1 MRGGIRMYYSYGPPY
16 RQPVS
21 RQQDRML
28 IVTGNGRVSVEP
40 DIASIQLAVITE
52 DESLSKAQQDNAQT
66 MNQVIQSLVDL
77 GIPRENIRTTSYQI
91 FPRYDFVDG
100 EQLLRGYEVTNQ
112 ITVRISPISE
122 VGTVIDTA
130 VQNGVNRVSSI
141 QFSVTNVENYY
152 QQALIQ
158 ALENA
163 QAKASTIAE
172 SLQVDLD
179 LTPIK
184 ITEEVSETPA
194 AFKTM
199 AVSAESFSTPI
210 EPGEVGIRAV
220 VEARFHY

>member
-1 MRGGIRMYYSYGPPY
+1 MYYSYVPPY
-16 RQPVS
+16 RQPAS

-28 IVTGNGRVSVEP
+28 TVTGNGRVSIEP
-40 DIASIQLAVITE
+40 DIASIQLAVMTE
-52 DESLSKAQQDNAQT
+52 DESLSSAQQENAQI

-77 GIPRENIRTTSYQI
+77 GVPRENIRTTSYQI

-100 EQLLRGYEVTNQ
+100 QQILRGYEVTNQ
-112 ITVRISPISE
+112 ISVRITPISE

-141 QFSVTNVENYY
+141 QFSVANSQDYY
-152 QQALIQ
+152 QQALVR

-163 QAKASTIAE
+163 QAKAQTIAE

-179 LTPIK
+179 LTPVK
-184 ITEEVSETPA
+184 ITEEFSETPA

-210 EPGEVGIRAV
+210 EPGQIGIHAV
-220 VEARFHY
+220 VEVQFQY